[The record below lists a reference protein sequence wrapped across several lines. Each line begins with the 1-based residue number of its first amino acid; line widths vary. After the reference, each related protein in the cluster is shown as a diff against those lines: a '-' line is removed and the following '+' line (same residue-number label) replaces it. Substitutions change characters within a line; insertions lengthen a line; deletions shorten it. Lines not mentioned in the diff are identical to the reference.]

1 MESAFLKRRVME
13 SFSHAWSA
21 HPLYHLMEILGGVRQ
36 TGLAWKTISFAP
48 TFLGDHAD
56 ATIPTPPGKIR
67 TAWTR
72 SGHCI
77 RVSLKQPKGIT
88 ATVRLPGERQCR
100 VQGAKTWNLEVG

>member
-48 TFLGDHAD
+48 TSRSVSAVAAGFWRGMRGGCDSASMAD
-56 ATIPTPPGKIR
+56 TLLD
-67 TAWTR
+67 
-72 SGHCI
+72 
-77 RVSLKQPKGIT
+77 V
-88 ATVRLPGERQCR
+88 
-100 VQGAKTWNLEVG
+100 VQNRNNV